1 MAYGKKITYKK
12 EDNIGIITLNQPKT
26 FNLTGT
32 AFYQELWEIQ
42 DEIERDAELRAVVL
56 KGEGKYFCA
65 GIDVKE
71 LKGRTLQHVMAKIE
85 WQQRLYGRWQEF
97 AVPVIAALHGVCFG
111 SGLEMVLGC
120 DIRIATEDCR
130 FSLPEVRMGF
140 APDMGGTVRLTK
152 LVGMGQAKRILLGCE
167 EIRGREAFQIGL
179 VEIVTSQE
187 ELLPRAMGM
196 AETIAALPPVAVRF
210 AKKGVNLAQESSM
223 AAGLQF
229 EQAQYMMC
237 LGTEDK
243 KEASLAFLEKR
254 AGVFKN
260 R

>member
-1 MAYGKKITYKK
+1 MAYGEKIAYSK
-12 EDNIGIITLNQPKT
+12 EGGIGIITLNQPDT

-32 AFYQELWEIQ
+32 AFYQEMWEIQ
-42 DEIERDAELRAVVL
+42 DEIERDMDLRVVVL
-56 KGEGKYFCA
+56 KGAGKYFCA

-120 DIRIATEDCR
+120 DIRIAAEDCR

-140 APDMGGTVRLTK
+140 APDMGGTTRLAK
-152 LVGMGQAKRILLGCE
+152 LVGIGQAKRILLGCE
-167 EIRGREAFQIGL
+167 EIRGREAFEIGL
-179 VEIVTSQE
+179 VEIVAPQE
-187 ELLPRAMGM
+187 ELLPRVMGM
-196 AETIAALPPVAVRF
+196 AEKIAALPPIAVRL
-210 AKKGVNLAQESSM
+210 AKKGINLAQESSM

-254 AGVFKN
+254 PGVFKN
-260 R
+260 C

>member
-1 MAYGKKITYKK
+1 MAYGEKIVYKK
-12 EDNIGIITLNQPKT
+12 EGQIGIVTLNQPDT

-42 DEIERDAELRAVVL
+42 NEIEKDADLRVVVI
-56 KGEGKYFCA
+56 KAEGKYFCA

-71 LKGRTLQHVMAKIE
+71 LKGRNLEYAIAKQE

-97 AVPVIAALHGVCFG
+97 PIPVIAAIHGACFG
-111 SGLEMVLGC
+111 AGMELVLGC

-140 APDMGGTVRLTK
+140 APDNGGTVRLAK
-152 LVGMGQAKRILLGCE
+152 LVGMGQAKRIILGCE
-167 EIRGREAFQIGL
+167 EIRGQEAYQIGL
-179 VEIVTSQE
+179 VEIVVPQE
-187 ELLPRAMGM
+187 QLIPRAMGL
-196 AETIAALPPVAVRF
+196 AEKMAALPPIGVRF
-210 AKKGVNLAQESSM
+210 AKKGLNMAQESSV

-254 AGVFKN
+254 PGVFKN